1 MTKPKM
7 MLCPGSGQKKLG
19 DDEHGRG
26 MVSCTVCGNGGLPM
40 KTTTTADGKKEF
52 SVPVHKRRANPSQPR
67 GRRRAAQ
74 PSRRGGRRD
83 SGRR

>member
-7 MLCPGSGQKKLG
+7 VRCPGSGQKVIG
-19 DDEHGRG
+19 DDEQDG
-26 MVSCTVCGNGGLPM
+26 TVFCRECDNSRLPM
-40 KTTTTADGKKEF
+40 KTATTADGKKEF
-52 SVPVHKRRANPSQPR
+52 SVPVHKRRANPPRPR
-67 GRRRAAQ
+67 GRSRAAQ

>member
-19 DDEHGRG
+19 DDEPGRG
-26 MVSCTVCGNGGLPM
+26 MVSCTVCGNSGLPM
-40 KTTTTADGKKEF
+40 QTTTTADGKKEF
-52 SVPVHKRRANPSQPR
+52 SVSVHKRRANPPR
-67 GRRRAAQ
+67 PKSRHAIP